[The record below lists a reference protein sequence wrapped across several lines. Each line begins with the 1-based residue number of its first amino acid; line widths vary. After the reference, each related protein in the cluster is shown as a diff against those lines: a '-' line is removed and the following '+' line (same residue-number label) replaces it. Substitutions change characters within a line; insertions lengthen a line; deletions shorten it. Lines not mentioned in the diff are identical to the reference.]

1 MPETSVCSCRCAPR
15 LGRVAA
21 ASEELR
27 EIAHGIFPA
36 ELASSGLEAALESL
50 ADVRPLRLAIDLSAG
65 RRYRADVEVAA
76 YAAVVD
82 AVELAQAEDPVLVTI
97 GERGGYLRVTV
108 DGVDAWGDRLVLMED
123 RILATGGELTSE
135 GHRLE
140 VVLPV

>member
-1 MPETSVCSCRCAPR
+1 M
-15 LGRVAA
+15 
-21 ASEELR
+21 
-27 EIAHGIFPA
+27 
-36 ELASSGLEAALESL
+36 
-50 ADVRPLRLAIDLSAG
+50 
-65 RRYRADVEVAA
+65 AA